1 MTYNKYMNL
10 YILHTFFVCQVVF
23 EILYV
28 CVSMLCY
35 VSVILGFQVIR
46 LHFSGIYK
54 PIEYWQLKDQN
65 TPLDRHPVSSVF
77 TLKEMEEATN
87 SFSDENLVGKGGFG
101 RVYKGTLRSGGVW
114 FSFYFHHGSKNHNL
128 IIEFV
133 ILYTKYPT

>member
-1 MTYNKYMNL
+1 MPFGL
-10 YILHTFFVCQVVF
+10 
-23 EILYV
+23 
-28 CVSMLCY
+28 VSAWSKLKR
-35 VSVILGFQVIR
+35 SKPEDLTDPW
-46 LHFSGIYK
+46 IYK

-101 RVYKGTLRSGGVW
+101 RVYKGTLRSGGVR